1 MIGRSISERNWI
13 LSKFDDNKV
22 KKISQEFGISE
33 ILSRLLTIRGIN
45 PEKCHNFL
53 NPRLKNCMPNPFSLK
68 SMDKATDL
76 MIKHIKKKSKICIF
90 GDYDVDGA
98 SSSSMLGKFLKHFN
112 CNFFIFIPD
121 RVKDG
126 YGPTLKTFDD
136 IIKKEVELIIT
147 VDCGTTAFEAIDF
160 AKNKNVDVIIIDHH
174 QSSEIL
180 PNTPAIVNPNRFDET
195 SDLTYLCA
203 AGVSFMFLSSIITA
217 LRKEKYFETQSFAE
231 PDLLSYLDLVA
242 LGTVC
247 DVVPLIELN
256 RAFVFQGLK
265 VIASRS
271 NIGIKTLADTSN
283 INTKI
288 STYHLGYI
296 LGPKINAG
304 GRIGKADFG
313 TNLLIADDPE
323 IAFSISGELNI
334 LNEKRKSI
342 ENIMLEE
349 AIILAKKKDNNPIIV
364 LTSNAWHEGV
374 IGIIASRLKDRFNKP
389 ILLIYFDGEQGKG
402 SARSVPG
409 FDIGKAIVKCKQ
421 LNLITKGGGHKMAAG
436 FSINKNKLEEFE
448 LSMINLFNK
457 SGCQSSKENDL
468 YIDTILSASAINED
482 FFEEIDKL
490 APFGSSNREPRFVI
504 ENIQIIKT
512 ILLKEIHIKAI
523 CKTDN
528 GLSINLISFNSVNT
542 IIGTY
547 LLNSKNKKYNIA
559 GRLSLNEW
567 NGKKE
572 VQFLLDDIALSQN

>member
-1 MIGRSISERNWI
+1 
-13 LSKFDDNKV
+13 
-22 KKISQEFGISE
+22 
-33 ILSRLLTIRGIN
+33 
-45 PEKCHNFL
+45 
-53 NPRLKNCMPNPFSLK
+53 
-68 SMDKATDL
+68 
-76 MIKHIKKKSKICIF
+76 
-90 GDYDVDGA
+90 
-98 SSSSMLGKFLKHFN
+98 
-112 CNFFIFIPD
+112 
-121 RVKDG
+121 
-126 YGPTLKTFDD
+126 
-136 IIKKEVELIIT
+136 
-147 VDCGTTAFEAIDF
+147 
-160 AKNKNVDVIIIDHH
+160 
-174 QSSEIL
+174 
-180 PNTPAIVNPNRFDET
+180 
-195 SDLTYLCA
+195 
-203 AGVSFMFLSSIITA
+203 
-217 LRKEKYFETQSFAE
+217 
-231 PDLLSYLDLVA
+231 
-242 LGTVC
+242 
-247 DVVPLIELN
+247 
-256 RAFVFQGLK
+256 
-265 VIASRS
+265 
-271 NIGIKTLADTSN
+271 
-283 INTKI
+283 
-288 STYHLGYI
+288 
-296 LGPKINAG
+296 
-304 GRIGKADFG
+304 
-313 TNLLIADDPE
+313 
-323 IAFSISGELNI
+323 
-334 LNEKRKSI
+334 
-342 ENIMLEE
+342 MLEE

-448 LSMINLFNK
+448 LSMINLFNN